1 MILGEDW
8 MMSNIQCKEDGLNA
22 LEALKDLEKITL
34 SDFYQLKKDI
44 DEYNIREK
52 EYDDAIK
59 KRTLEGRNLFM
70 KYYDSLWD

>member
-1 MILGEDW
+1 MTFVP
-8 MMSNIQCKEDGLNA
+8 KDGY
-22 LEALKDLEKITL
+22 T
-34 SDFYQLKKDI
+34 QKDI